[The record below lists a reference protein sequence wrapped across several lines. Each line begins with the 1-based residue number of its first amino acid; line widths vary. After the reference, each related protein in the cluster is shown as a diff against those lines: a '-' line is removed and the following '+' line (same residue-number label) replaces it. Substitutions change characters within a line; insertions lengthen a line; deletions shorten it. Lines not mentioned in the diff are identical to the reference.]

1 MSRLHCRIYFHPT
14 CFRCS
19 TIESDRR
26 NELRIDLMVEE
37 QTDRIYEPRGLM
49 LHGVVGQRRYL
60 SSIFFLF
67 LQRLVKI
74 LTFLINFM

>member
-26 NELRIDLMVEE
+26 NELCIDLMAEE
-37 QTDRIYEPRGLM
+37 QTDRTYEPRELM
-49 LHGVVGQRRYL
+49 LHGVVGQREVFAVF
-60 SSIFFLF
+60 SIFLFFFFYKVLLKFL
-67 LQRLVKI
+67 LS
-74 LTFLINFM
+74 

>member
-49 LHGVVGQRRYL
+49 LHGVVGQREVFVFY
-60 SSIFFLF
+60 FFSF
-67 LQRLVKI
+67 F
-74 LTFLINFM
+74 TTSC